1 MTNRA
6 GSGPGASSGGYP
18 LGQRAEPV
26 TQDLGQFQEAHGR
39 PVGQGQEPLAGC
51 PGLGHR
57 RDVQVGHVT
66 HVGDAETL
74 TPHHR

>member
-1 MTNRA
+1 MRRPTPATR
-6 GSGPGASSGGYP
+6 
-18 LGQRAEPV
+18 
-26 TQDLGQFQEAHGR
+26 R

-57 RDVQVGHVT
+57 TDVQVGHVT